1 MATTVHGT
9 PNNNSQLG
17 GLIGTNAGVIDGSSA
32 NVTLDTAT
40 AYASGGLVGS
50 NAVNGTTS
58 FSAAGVTGAYPSTY
72 SPNTRPD
79 DVYRVVDTV
88 GTGAEFDISSPSGTD
103 PVTIANQLAGS
114 RSTDYSL
121 YKVMSSGKATVAGQ
135 SAVTQRFAFV
145 ESNGL
150 TGAAPVVRQG

>member
-1 MATTVHGT
+1 KQPAVAMDPTVGDRQSNYATVAVFAVM
-9 PNNNSQLG
+9 
-17 GLIGTNAGVIDGSSA
+17 III
-32 NVTLDTAT
+32 
-40 AYASGGLVGS
+40 GGLVGS

-58 FSAAGVTGAYPSTY
+58 FSAAGVSGAYPSTY
-72 SPNTRPD
+72 SPKTRPD

-103 PVTIANQLAGS
+103 PVLIANQLAGS

-150 TGAAPVVRQG
+150 